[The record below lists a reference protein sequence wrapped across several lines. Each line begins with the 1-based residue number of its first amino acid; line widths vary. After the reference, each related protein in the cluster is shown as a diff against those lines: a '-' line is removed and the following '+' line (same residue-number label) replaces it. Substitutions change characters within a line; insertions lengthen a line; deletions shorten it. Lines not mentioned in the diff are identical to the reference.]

1 MERPPSPQRALNVT
15 NRKGCEQSDLALG
28 VAPRKNCNIINL
40 YINSGLSGVGSH
52 KRNKLEVI
60 YYDLDLDLGCGSPS
74 PRSLYRP
81 VSPVDWLE
89 TAERELYN
97 TGKSSSEGQSPSGVI
112 LSLRGWSLRSDFW
125 KSNQLHIFIVQKL
138 RKKY

>member
-1 MERPPSPQRALNVT
+1 MDVT
-15 NRKGCEQSDLALG
+15 DRKGCEQSDLALG
-28 VAPRKNCNIINL
+28 VAPQKNYDIINL
-40 YINSGLSGVGSH
+40 YINSSLSGVGSH

-74 PRSLYRP
+74 PKSLYRP

-97 TGKSSSEGQSPSGVI
+97 TGKSSSEGQSPRGSFYRSEVGHFGAI
-112 LSLRGWSLRSDFW
+112 FENLINYTFLLS
-125 KSNQLHIFIVQKL
+125 KS
-138 RKKY
+138 